1 MTPSSASPPPSS
13 GPPSPLLEPD
23 LQRLLRIIAWM
34 LILGGG
40 ICALIVSWPL
50 LSRIITILLPFLAA
64 FVLAYVFDPIVT
76 FVQVRLRLNRVAGLV
91 VLYLLILGV
100 LVGFFALLVP
110 ALYHQVTRGIVEFQ
124 SSVPPRVEK
133 FMESRGIQP
142 GELQSRLDDWLTS
155 QGLTL
160 EEAVWQ
166 AGKQPG
172 VREAAQTLAG
182 GGISVL
188 GAGLRQVYLF
198 LVSIFSGAMFAF
210 LVIIVN
216 FYLVLDFARF
226 RRAFLPLVP
235 DAWQDRSLR
244 VAQKLDSAV
253 GGFLRGQIINCVLIG
268 ALTTVGLMVLGMKQY
283 ALLIGFVAGA
293 ANFIPYLGP
302 LMGEIPAILYVLLS
316 NNYEGPKEKLLYTGL
331 VIGLFALIQ
340 TLDGFVFQPKIVGK
354 SAQLHPV
361 VVILALV
368 VGGQFGIMG
377 MIVAVP
383 TACILRV
390 LIKEFYWDQRMASTR
405 QREKAS

>member
-1 MTPSSASPPPSS
+1 
-13 GPPSPLLEPD
+13 
-23 LQRLLRIIAWM
+23 
-34 LILGGG
+34 
-40 ICALIVSWPL
+40 
-50 LSRIITILLPFLAA
+50 
-64 FVLAYVFDPIVT
+64 
-76 FVQVRLRLNRVAGLV
+76 
-91 VLYLLILGV
+91 
-100 LVGFFALLVP
+100 
-110 ALYHQVTRGIVEFQ
+110 
-124 SSVPPRVEK
+124 
-133 FMESRGIQP
+133 
-142 GELQSRLDDWLTS
+142 
-155 QGLTL
+155 
-160 EEAVWQ
+160 
-166 AGKQPG
+166 
-172 VREAAQTLAG
+172 
-182 GGISVL
+182 
-188 GAGLRQVYLF
+188 
-198 LVSIFSGAMFAF
+198 
-210 LVIIVN
+210 
-216 FYLVLDFARF
+216 
-226 RRAFLPLVP
+226 
-235 DAWQDRSLR
+235 
-244 VAQKLDSAV
+244 
-253 GGFLRGQIINCVLIG
+253 
-268 ALTTVGLMVLGMKQY
+268 MVLGMKQY